1 MRTLFRLR
9 SYRAPLLGSLLFLLA
24 GCASQTLFQSN
35 FDTSLGQPPA
45 QMQAVGTAGIFG
57 PPGGEVIVPSPV
69 GTGGRWLQVNRTTG
83 DTGMQGVFSQ
93 FLGDGTY
100 TFAAT
105 MFIPSGTDVASISF
119 EPSNAPVDTPFA
131 NFMHLDFMP
140 GNTIRIDDITNTDL
154 TFPRDRPFLVQVT
167 LQIGAPKSTA
177 HIVLA
182 GDGTSGMADYT
193 ILPPFQAASR
203 DFGAIRIWMGF
214 DHHGPFDATN
224 VVVTR
229 RIE

>member
-1 MRTLFRLR
+1 MLLR
-9 SYRAPLLGSLLFLLA
+9 SCSCRALLVGSMLSLLA

-35 FDTSLGQPPA
+35 FDTPLGQPPA
-45 QMQAVGTAGIFG
+45 QVQAVGTAGTFG
-57 PPGGEVIVPSPV
+57 PAGGEVIVPSPV

-100 TFAAT
+100 TFDAT
-105 MFIPSGTDVASISF
+105 MFMPSGTDVASISF
-119 EPSNAPVDTPFA
+119 EPANAPLGTPFQ

-140 GNTIRIDDITNTDL
+140 GNTIRIDDITDTNL
-154 TFPRDRPFLVQVT
+154 TFPRDQPFLVQVT
-167 LQIGAPKSTA
+167 LQIGAPKST
-177 HIVLA
+177 
-182 GDGTSGMADYT
+182 DYT
-193 ILPPFQAASR
+193 VLPPFQAASR
-203 DFGAIRIWMGF
+203 EFGAIRLWMGF

-229 RIE
+229 RIQ